1 MALVFLASKELKPKE
16 LKLKELKLLEFFAER
31 RIIYGDKN
39 RNSSRKEKYGI

>member
-1 MALVFLASKELKPKE
+1 MALVFLVYKELKP
-16 LKLKELKLLEFFAER
+16 KELKLLEFFAER